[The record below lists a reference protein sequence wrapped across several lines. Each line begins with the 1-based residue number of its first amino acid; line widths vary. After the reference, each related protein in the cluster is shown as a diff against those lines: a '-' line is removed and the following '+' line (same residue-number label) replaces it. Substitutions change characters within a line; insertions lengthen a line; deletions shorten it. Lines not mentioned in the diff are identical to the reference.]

1 MIIADDRR
9 RDTQERLMI
18 SPLSPFLILT
28 LSLVGLAILFGKLP
42 ALKRSFYVGIL
53 TWSRWLP
60 VCAVTIYIAI
70 LGLQFTS
77 SSNLHTVFDLSSY
90 LSKVEIVA
98 LFAIG
103 PFFLTQ
109 LGNVLA
115 SGTLLYF
122 LFRLIF
128 LEKPI
133 HSSVSIYLLF
143 GCMTVI
149 ALLADK
155 LPWLRSQIAQSFGHK
170 LRQSM
175 IFVLAVSFISASL
188 LALIKI
194 QALSF
199 WLKNVLSIS
208 SPAPFLLVLIIL
220 IALGWLSISIGLT
233 RHLTMLLIAL
243 PSLIVLA
250 FVTAWPSYLLVVPFT
265 ACLALALAAADRRHA
280 NRRQIPN

>member
-1 MIIADDRR
+1 
-9 RDTQERLMI
+9 MI